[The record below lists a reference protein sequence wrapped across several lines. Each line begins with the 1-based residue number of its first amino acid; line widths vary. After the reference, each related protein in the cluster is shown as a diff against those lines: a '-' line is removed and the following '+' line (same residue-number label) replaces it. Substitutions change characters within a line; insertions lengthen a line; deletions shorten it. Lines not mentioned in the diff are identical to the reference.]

1 MYHPKLPSSPNYS
14 SHILSLSI
22 ITYPS
27 PHELDEPLHHLF
39 TITTTMPSL
48 SCLSQ
53 NTRSGSQRRS
63 ARRSTKIVTMSMDN
77 TDKTVKE
84 SRVFAYRKD
93 GRRFTAGHCIETE
106 IHAMA
111 GSYPCPAGS
120 RRVPAMV
127 HSESEAFNKRIEH
140 DPLPGLPQ
148 GYQSVQSTVQ
158 RAWYRGDLNTWEARW
173 DYTHD
178 IAYRLPQ
185 VVSHLSI
192 LSSLN

>member
-1 MYHPKLPSSPNYS
+1 
-14 SHILSLSI
+14 
-22 ITYPS
+22 
-27 PHELDEPLHHLF
+27 
-39 TITTTMPSL
+39 
-48 SCLSQ
+48 
-53 NTRSGSQRRS
+53 
-63 ARRSTKIVTMSMDN
+63 MDN

-93 GRRFTAGHCIETE
+93 GRQFTAGHCIETE

-111 GSYPCPAGS
+111 GSYPSPAGS

-127 HSESEAFNKRIEH
+127 HSESEVYNKRIEH

-178 IAYRLPQ
+178 IAYKLPQ
-185 VVSHLSI
+185 VVSHAYMYKLTTSGT
-192 LSSLN
+192 SASTGTVPSRKT